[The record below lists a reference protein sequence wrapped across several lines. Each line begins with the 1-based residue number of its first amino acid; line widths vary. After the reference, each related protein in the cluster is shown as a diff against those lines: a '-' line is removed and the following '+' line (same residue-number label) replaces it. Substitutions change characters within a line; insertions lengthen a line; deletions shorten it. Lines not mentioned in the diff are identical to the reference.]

1 MTYFLKL
8 NANGQQYYPNSSHI
22 LVENN
27 SQIVQN
33 SAVSFTLFATLFGTG
48 GGDELVNR
56 CYRDRAADD
65 LGHRDV
71 TRNLSREL

>member
-1 MTYFLKL
+1 MVDTWARDTCATDHYL
-8 NANGQQYYPNSSHI
+8 SSSRLLI
-22 LVENN
+22 P
-27 SQIVQN
+27 
-33 SAVSFTLFATLFGTG
+33 G

-56 CYRDRAADD
+56 SKRDRAADD